1 MKGGDPTLPDH
12 VLVRCYLGI
21 YAHLEFISIP
31 GVMQI
36 LEDTQGWLRGVPEDE
51 TRLLRKPCD
60 SDISLERT
68 GSQLQGQLIQVVG
81 GRLRGISGV
90 LQNETKTSL
99 LIPIHTLQMNVA
111 VEIDR
116 AQLLPYAKRGEPR
129 GGSSY
134 LIQR

>member
-1 MKGGDPTLPDH
+1 MKGGDPTLPGH

-21 YAHLEFISIP
+21 YAHLEFISSP

-60 SDISLERT
+60 SNISLERT
-68 GSQLQGQLIQVVG
+68 GYQPRGQLIQVVR

-90 LQNETKTSL
+90 L
-99 LIPIHTLQMNVA
+99 
-111 VEIDR
+111 
-116 AQLLPYAKRGEPR
+116 
-129 GGSSY
+129 
-134 LIQR
+134 